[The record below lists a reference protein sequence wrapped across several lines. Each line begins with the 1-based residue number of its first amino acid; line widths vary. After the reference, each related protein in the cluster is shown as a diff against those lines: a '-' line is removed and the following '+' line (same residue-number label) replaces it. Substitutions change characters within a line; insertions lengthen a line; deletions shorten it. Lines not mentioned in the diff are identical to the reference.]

1 MGLDSYLP
9 LKKSGQSVLDQNL
22 PYRFLHGQPLNPSV
36 NLLIG
41 QLMSDNLFYLKSLL
55 NPFIY
60 AWRLKK
66 YREAFYKSFYRK
78 KTGKYSGETKSATG
92 TRSRRELVEE
102 SSFTSNAVSF
112 PSSQSVITLLSFKE
126 LEK

>member
-1 MGLDSYLP
+1 MAAWGYEFYLLVLNVSLVSP
-9 LKKSGQSVLDQNL
+9 SGHVISSMSNKEEL
-22 PYRFLHGQPLNPSV
+22 

-41 QLMSDNLFYLKSLL
+41 QLMSDNLLYRKSLL

-60 AWRLKK
+60 AWRLRK
-66 YREAFYKSFYRK
+66 YREAFYKSVYRK
-78 KTGKYSGETKSATG
+78 KAGKYSGETKSATG
-92 TRSRRELVEE
+92 TRSRRELVEV

-112 PSSQSVITLLSFKE
+112 SSSQSVITLLSFKE